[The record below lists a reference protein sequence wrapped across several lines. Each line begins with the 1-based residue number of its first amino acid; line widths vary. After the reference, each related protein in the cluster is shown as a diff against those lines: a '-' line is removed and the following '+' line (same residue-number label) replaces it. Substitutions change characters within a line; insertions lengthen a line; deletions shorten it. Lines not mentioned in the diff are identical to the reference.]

1 MKKNVLRLLALVCA
15 ASPVVLSA
23 QAPKDAIVISDADI
37 KAVLKMAAD
46 TKRTIPDNSLRVIDM
61 GTYQLAVGI
70 VARGKLAATPAA
82 AAAAPAAA
90 PANAQPA
97 CGQQRAGATGP
108 NGIYHD
114 STAETYIVTSG
125 SGTLITGGTIV
136 NGRRS
141 PADSEV
147 TTILNGPSCNGT
159 MVGFSSRVINVGDI
173 IVIPEG
179 VPHGFSAIPDHIT
192 YLSVRPDL
200 KKVLKKNY
208 VNPALAGK
216 QRSAASDDATRP
228 VASRAVG
235 TAGTRSL
242 PTFEVDRNWP
252 KVPAQWKLGDVSS
265 FSVDAQDRIWALHR
279 PRTLVKPEDVPKR
292 APAVMVFDTT
302 GNYVRSWGGDPSTT
316 PGAGNPPYEWPQRE
330 HGINIDSKGFVW
342 ITGNNCPT
350 NGIANLKH
358 VADDQILKFTQD
370 GKFVMQIGH
379 SNQSKGNA
387 DTTNVHRAADVQY
400 SARSNEL
407 FVADGYGNHRV
418 IVFDADSGKFKRMW
432 GAFGNKPVDDDHCE
446 VVTPKE
452 FPAGDGPK
460 NFSIVHAIRLSKDGI
475 VYVADREN
483 RRVQSFTTDGKFLK
497 QIVKTDTQFA
507 RDLAFSADPDQQFLY
522 VGNGNDIVIVDR
534 KAMEIVGSI
543 KLPGQIGGGHHIAT
557 DSKGNIYIAGT
568 TMGLQKLTFK
578 GMSTA
583 STN

>member
-1 MKKNVLRLLALVCA
+1 MTKNVLRTLALILGAGPAIV
-15 ASPVVLSA
+15 SA
-23 QAPKDAIVISDADI
+23 QAPKDAVVISDADV

-46 TKRTIPDNSLRVIDM
+46 TKRTIPDNTLRVIDM
-61 GTYQLAVGI
+61 GTYQLGVAV
-70 VARGKLAATPAA
+70 VARGKFPAPAPATPAA
-82 AAAAPAAA
+82 AAPAATT
-90 PANAQPA
+90 PA
-97 CGQQRAGATGP
+97 CGTQRAGATGP
-108 NGIYHD
+108 GGIYHD
-114 STAETYIVTSG
+114 DTSETYVVISG

-136 NGRRS
+136 NGRKS
-141 PADSEV
+141 AADNEV

-200 KKVLKKNY
+200 KKVLKKGY
-208 VNPALAGK
+208 VNPALAPK
-216 QRSAASDDATRP
+216 QRTDARTP
-228 VASRAVG
+228 GAVA
-235 TAGTRSL
+235 TAGTRL

-279 PRTLVKPEDVPKR
+279 PRTLIKPEDVPKR
-292 APAVMVFDTT
+292 APAVMVFDQA
-302 GNYVRSWGGDPSTT
+302 GNYVKSWGGEA
-316 PGAGNPPYEWPQRE
+316 AGYEWPQRE

-400 SARSNEL
+400 NARTNEL

-418 IVFDADSGKFKRMW
+418 IVFDADSGRFKRMW
-432 GAFGNKPVDDDHCE
+432 GAFGNKPIDDDHCE

-483 RRVQSFTTDGKFLK
+483 RRVQSFTPDGKFLK

-522 VGNGNDIVIVDR
+522 VGNGNDIQIVDR
-534 KAMEIVGSI
+534 KAMQIIGSI

-578 GMSTA
+578 GLSTT

>member
-1 MKKNVLRLLALVCA
+1 MKKNVLRILALLVA

-61 GTYQLAVGI
+61 GAYQLAVGI
-70 VARGKLAATPAA
+70 VARGKLAAAP

-90 PANAQPA
+90 PANTQPA

-159 MVGFSSRVINVGDI
+159 MVGYTSRVINVGDI

-179 VPHGFSAIPDHIT
+179 VPHGFSAIPDHVT

-200 KKVLKKNY
+200 KKVLKKGY
-208 VNPALAGK
+208 VNPALAAK
-216 QRSAASDDATRP
+216 QRTSTGDGATGP
-228 VASRAVG
+228 VAGSPHAVLAAPTRRSALVAPARGAGTPLPAPPVAPAAVG
-235 TAGTRSL
+235 TAGERSL

-292 APAVMVFDTT
+292 APAVMVFDTAGT
-302 GNYVRSWGGDPSTT
+302 YIKSWGGD
-316 PGAGNPPYEWPQRE
+316 GAGYEWPQRE

-342 ITGNNCPT
+342 VTGNNCPT

-400 SARSNEL
+400 NARTNEL

-432 GAFGNKPVDDDHCE
+432 GAFGN
-446 VVTPKE
+446 TP
-452 FPAGDGPK
+452 
-460 NFSIVHAIRLSKDGI
+460 IIW
-475 VYVADREN
+475 
-483 RRVQSFTTDGKFLK
+483 
-497 QIVKTDTQFA
+497 
-507 RDLAFSADPDQQFLY
+507 
-522 VGNGNDIVIVDR
+522 
-534 KAMEIVGSI
+534 
-543 KLPGQIGGGHHIAT
+543 
-557 DSKGNIYIAGT
+557 
-568 TMGLQKLTFK
+568 
-578 GMSTA
+578 
-583 STN
+583 

>member
-1 MKKNVLRLLALVCA
+1 MQKNFVRILALLCA
-15 ASPVVLSA
+15 ATPAILSA

-61 GTYQLAVGI
+61 GSYQLAVGV
-70 VARGKLAATPAA
+70 VARGKLAPAPAA
-82 AAAAPAAA
+82 GAPAAA
-90 PANAQPA
+90 PANPQPA

-159 MVGFSSRVINVGDI
+159 MVGFTSRVINVGDI

-216 QRSAASDDATRP
+216 QRSAVADDATGP
-228 VASRAVG
+228 VAPRAVG

-242 PTFEVDRNWP
+242 PTFEIDRNWP

-265 FSVDAQDRIWALHR
+265 FSVDAQGRIWALHR
-279 PRTLVKPEDVPKR
+279 PRTLIKPEDVPKR
-292 APAVMVFDTT
+292 APAVMVFDAG
-302 GNYVRSWGGDPSTT
+302 GNYVKGWGGD
-316 PGAGNPPYEWPQRE
+316 GAGYEWPQRE

-370 GKFVMQIGH
+370 GKFVLQIGH

-400 SARSNEL
+400 NARTNEL

-418 IVFDADSGKFKRMW
+418 VVFDADSGKFKRMW

-446 VVTPKE
+446 VVTPQS
-452 FPAGDGPK
+452 FPAGDGPA

-483 RRVQSFTTDGKFLK
+483 RRVQSFTTEGKFLK
-497 QIVKTDTQFA
+497 QVVKTDTQFA

-534 KAMEIVGSI
+534 KAMQIVGSI

-583 STN
+583 STK

>member
-1 MKKNVLRLLALVCA
+1 MKKNILRTLALLVA
-15 ASPVVLSA
+15 AGPAIVSA
-23 QAPKDAIVISDADI
+23 QAPKDAIVVSDADI

-46 TKRTIPDNSLRVIDM
+46 TKRTIPDNTLRVIDM
-61 GTYQLAVGI
+61 GTYQLGVAV
-70 VARGKLAATPAA
+70 VARGKLAPAATPAPA
-82 AAAAPAAA
+82 AAAAPA
-90 PANAQPA
+90 PTTPP

-125 SGTLITGGTIV
+125 SGTMITGGTIV

-141 PADSEV
+141 PGDSEV

-159 MVGFSSRVINVGDI
+159 MVGFTSRVINVGDI

-179 VPHGFSAIPDHIT
+179 VPHGFSAIPDHVT

-200 KKVLKKNY
+200 KKVLQKNY
-208 VNPALAGK
+208 VNPALAGR
-216 QRSAASDDATRP
+216 QTS
-228 VASRAVG
+228 
-235 TAGTRSL
+235 TARSL
-242 PTFEVDRNWP
+242 PTFEVDRGWP

-265 FSVDAQDRIWALHR
+265 FAIDAQDRVWALHR

-292 APAVMVFDTT
+292 APAVMVFDTAGT
-302 GNYVRSWGGDPSTT
+302 YVRSWGGD
-316 PGAGNPPYEWPQRE
+316 GAGYEWPQRE

-350 NGIANLKH
+350 NGIANLKP

-387 DTTNVHRAADVQY
+387 DTANVHRAADVQVNP
-400 SARSNEL
+400 RTNEL

-418 IVFDADSGKFKRMW
+418 IVFDADNGRFKRMW

-452 FPAGDGPK
+452 FPAGDGPS
-460 NFSIVHAIRLSKDGI
+460 NFSIVHAIRMSKDGV

-483 RRVQSFTTDGKFLK
+483 RRVQSFTPDGKFLK
-497 QIVKTDTQFA
+497 QVIKTNTQFA
-507 RDLAFSADPDQQFLY
+507 RDLAFSADADQQFLY
-522 VGNGNDIVIVDR
+522 VGNGEDIQIVDR
-534 KAMEIVGSI
+534 KAMQIVGSI

-568 TMGLQKLTFK
+568 TMGLQKLTYK
-578 GMSTA
+578 GMSTT
-583 STN
+583 STQ

>member
-1 MKKNVLRLLALVCA
+1 MQNKFLRTLALLIA
-15 ASPVVLSA
+15 AGPAIVSA
-23 QAPKDAIVISDADI
+23 QAPKDAVIVSDADI

-46 TKRTIPDNSLRVIDM
+46 TKRTIPDNTLRVIDM
-61 GTYQLAVGI
+61 GTYQLGVAV
-70 VARGKLAATPAA
+70 VARGKFPAPAA
-82 AAAAPAAA
+82 PATAAAPA
-90 PANAQPA
+90 PTTPA
-97 CGQQRAGATGP
+97 CGTQRAGATGP
-108 NGIYHD
+108 NGISHD
-114 STAETYIVTSG
+114 STAETYVVISG
-125 SGTLITGGTIV
+125 TGTLITGGTIV
-136 NGRRS
+136 NGRKS
-141 PADSEV
+141 AADNEV
-147 TTILNGPSCNGT
+147 TTILNGPSCGGT
-159 MVGFSSRVINVGDI
+159 MVGYSSRVINVGDI

-200 KKVLKKNY
+200 KKVLKKGY
-208 VNPALAGK
+208 VNPALAKK
-216 QRSAASDDATRP
+216 QSNTAVTAGAVAT
-228 VASRAVG
+228 V
-235 TAGTRSL
+235 GTRSL
-242 PTFEVDRNWP
+242 PTFEIARNWP

-279 PRTLVKPEDVPKR
+279 PRTLIKPEDVPKR
-292 APAVMVFDTT
+292 APAVMVFDQA
-302 GNYVRSWGGDPSTT
+302 GNYVKSWGGE
-316 PGAGNPPYEWPQRE
+316 GAGYEWPQRE
-330 HGINIDSKGFVW
+330 HGINVDSKGFVW

-370 GKFVMQIGH
+370 GKFVLQIGH

-400 SARSNEL
+400 NARTNEL

-418 IVFDADSGKFKRMW
+418 IVFDADSGRFKRMW
-432 GAFGNKPVDDDHCE
+432 GAFGNKPIDDDHCE

-475 VYVADREN
+475 VYIADREN
-483 RRVQSFTTDGKFLK
+483 RRVQSFTPDGKFLK

-522 VGNGNDIVIVDR
+522 VGNGNDIQIVDR
-534 KAMEIVGSI
+534 KAMQIIGSI

-578 GMSTA
+578 GLSTTP
-583 STN
+583 TN

>member
-1 MKKNVLRLLALVCA
+1 MTKKILRTLALLVA
-15 ASPVVLSA
+15 AGPAIVSA
-23 QAPKDAIVISDADI
+23 QAPKDAIVVSDADI

-46 TKRTIPDNSLRVIDM
+46 TKRTIPDNTLRVVDM
-61 GTYQLAVGI
+61 GTYQLGVAV
-70 VARGKLAATPAA
+70 VARGKLVSAPPP

-90 PANAQPA
+90 PAANTQPA
-97 CGQQRAGATGP
+97 CGQTRSGATGP
-108 NGIYHD
+108 NGIFHD
-114 STAETYIVTSG
+114 NTAETYIVTSG

-159 MVGFSSRVINVGDI
+159 MVGYSSRVINVGDI

-200 KKVLKKNY
+200 KKVLKKGY
-208 VNPALAGK
+208 VNPALAAK
-216 QRSAASDDATRP
+216 QG
-228 VASRAVG
+228 RAVG
-235 TAGTRSL
+235 TQGRRSL
-242 PTFEVDRNWP
+242 PTFEVDRGWP

-265 FSVDAQDRIWALHR
+265 FAVDGQDHVWALHR
-279 PRTLVKPEDVPKR
+279 PRTLLKPEDVPKR
-292 APAVMVFDTT
+292 APAVMVFDTA
-302 GNYVRSWGGDPSTT
+302 GNYIKAWGGE
-316 PGAGNPPYEWPQRE
+316 GAGYEWPQRE
-330 HGINIDSKGFVW
+330 HGIHIDNKGLVW

-387 DTTNVHRAADVQY
+387 DTQNVHRAADVQVY
-400 SARSNEL
+400 PRTNEL

-418 IVFDADSGKFKRMW
+418 AVFDADSGKFKRMW

-446 VVTPKE
+446 VVTPKT
-452 FPAGDGPK
+452 FPPGDGPQ
-460 NFSIVHAIRLSKDGI
+460 NFSIVHAVRISKDGM

-483 RRVQSFTTDGKFLK
+483 RRVQAFTTDGKFVK
-497 QIVKTDTQFA
+497 QLVKTDTAFA
-507 RDLAFSADPDQQFLY
+507 RDLALSPDPAQQFLY
-522 VGNGNDIVIVDR
+522 VGDGDDIVIVDR
-534 KAMEIVGSI
+534 ATLQIAGSI
-543 KLPGQIGGGHHIAT
+543 KVPGMIGGGHHIAT
-557 DSKGNIYIAGT
+557 DSKGNIFIAGT

>member
-1 MKKNVLRLLALVCA
+1 MRTNILRTLALLVA
-15 ASPVVLSA
+15 TGPAIVSA
-23 QAPKDAIVISDADI
+23 QAPKDAVVVSDADI

-46 TKRTIPDNSLRVIDM
+46 TKRTIPDNTLRVIDM
-61 GTYQLAVGI
+61 GTYQLGVAV
-70 VARGKLAATPAA
+70 VARGKLAPTP
-82 AAAAPAAA
+82 AAAPAAA
-90 PANAQPA
+90 PANTQPP

-125 SGTLITGGTIV
+125 SGTMITGGTIV

-159 MVGFSSRVINVGDI
+159 MVGYSTRVINVGDI

-179 VPHGFSAIPDHIT
+179 VPHGFSAIPDHVT

-200 KKVLKKNY
+200 KKVLQKGY
-208 VNPALAGK
+208 VNPALAGR
-216 QRSAASDDATRP
+216 Q
-228 VASRAVG
+228 
-235 TAGTRSL
+235 TAGARSL

-265 FSVDAQDRIWALHR
+265 FAVDAQDHIWALHR
-279 PRTLVKPEDVPKR
+279 PRTLLKPEDVPKR

-302 GNYVRSWGGDPSTT
+302 GNYVKSWGGD
-316 PGAGNPPYEWPQRE
+316 GAGYEWPQRE
-330 HGINIDSKGFVW
+330 HGINIDNKGFVW

-387 DTTNVHRAADVQY
+387 DTVNVHRAADVQVNP
-400 SARSNEL
+400 RTNEVI
-407 FVADGYGNHRV
+407 VADGYGNHRV
-418 IVFDADSGKFKRMW
+418 VVFDADSGRFKRMW

-452 FPAGDGPK
+452 FPAGDGPS
-460 NFSIVHAIRLSKDGI
+460 NFSIVHAVRLSKDGL

-534 KAMEIVGSI
+534 KAMQIVGSI

-568 TMGLQKLTFK
+568 TMGPQKLTFK